1 MKMKGNSMKKTVLI
15 VSIFLLL
22 ASVCS
27 YAQDQQKDMLDLA
40 AKLELCEVY
49 TQKFIHPFTGE
60 SLERK
65 IEGLVDG
72 KCLYIE
78 EMPNGG
84 KMECRY
90 SVESRKAVA
99 QYYRNIA
106 KAQSSGTKVELSLGY
121 KKQEAKYTYTINGKE
136 VENPLQECLD
146 NGTCTISGY

>member
-1 MKMKGNSMKKTVLI
+1 MKKTILI
-15 VSIFLLL
+15 VSTLLLL

-27 YAQDQQKDMLDLA
+27 YAQDQQKNMLDLA
-40 AKLELCEVY
+40 AKLESCEVY

-84 KMECRY
+84 KMECMY

-99 QYYRNIA
+99 QYYRNLA
-106 KAQSSGTKVELSLGY
+106 NAQSFGTNPELH
-121 KKQEAKYTYTINGKE
+121 
-136 VENPLQECLD
+136 LD
-146 NGTCTISGY
+146 E